1 VQQKNSKPKMN
12 LMNGE
17 SGKVGIGEE
26 EKEMVEEKKK
36 VDIVEV
42 QWEKVNT
49 TEVEETTKLDILE
62 RVGN

>member
-17 SGKVGIGEE
+17 SGKVGFGEE
-26 EKEMVEEKKK
+26 DKEMVEEKKK
-36 VDIVEV
+36 VDMVEV

-49 TEVEETTKLDILE
+49 K
-62 RVGN
+62 